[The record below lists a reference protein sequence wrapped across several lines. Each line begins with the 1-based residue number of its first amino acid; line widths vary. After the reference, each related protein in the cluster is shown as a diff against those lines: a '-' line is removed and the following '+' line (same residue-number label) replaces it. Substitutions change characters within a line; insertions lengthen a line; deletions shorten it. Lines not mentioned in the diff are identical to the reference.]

1 MSFQVRG
8 IDPQPFQPLF
18 HLSDQDLAA
27 EGIIRVVADEPD
39 AYPCRVALERVRTGE
54 ELLLVHYM
62 HQPNPASPYR
72 AGGPIFVSRGAGQA
86 AHYRGELPPAFRDRL
101 LSLRAYDGDA
111 LIVDA
116 EVADGDH
123 EVLAVIERFLS
134 CPDVAHVDAH
144 FARRGCFA
152 GRIKRL

>member
-1 MSFQVRG
+1 MSFQCRG

-18 HLSDQDLAA
+18 LLSDDELARRGA
-27 EGIIRVVADEPD
+27 IRVVADAPD
-39 AYPCRVALERVRTGE
+39 AYPCRVALERVRE
-54 ELLLVHYM
+54 EQELLLVHYA

-72 AGGPIFVSRGAGQA
+72 AGGPIFVSRDAREP

-101 LSLRAYDGDA
+101 LSLRAYDREA

-116 EVADGDH
+116 EVAEGD
-123 EVLAVIERFLS
+123 EVLALIDRFLNR
-134 CPDVAHVDAH
+134 PDVAHVDAH

-152 GRIKRL
+152 GRIERL

>member
-18 HLSDQDLAA
+18 DLSDEALAA
-27 EGIIRVVADEPD
+27 KGIIRVVADEPD
-39 AYPCRVALERVRTGE
+39 AYPCRVALERVRVGE

-72 AGGPIFVSRGAGQA
+72 AAGPIFVSRAA
-86 AHYRGELPPAFRDRL
+86 AESAHYRGELPPSFRDRL
-101 LSLRAYDGDA
+101 LSLRAYDSKA

-116 EVADGDH
+116 EVADGDR
-123 EVLAVIERFLS
+123 EVLSVIERFLS
-134 CPDVAHVDAH
+134 RPDVAHVDVH

-152 GRIKRL
+152 GRVERA